1 MNSVLDA
8 SAVLTYLHQEP
19 GWETVRS
26 VIGES
31 SISAVNWSEVA
42 QKIKQKGM
50 DIVTVRSLLEELG
63 LIIAPFS
70 VEQAELAAHLW
81 DQGKE
86 FGLSMADR
94 VCLAFAMQQQTPVFA
109 ADREWVKLQLNID
122 IRLLR

>member
-1 MNSVLDA
+1 MNPVLDA

-19 GWETVRS
+19 GWETVQS
-26 VIGES
+26 VIGKS

-42 QKIKQKGM
+42 KKIKQKGM
-50 DIVTVRSLLEELG
+50 DITTVRSLLEELG
-63 LIIAPFS
+63 LMIPPFT

-81 DQGKE
+81 DQGRE

-94 VCLAFAMQQQTPVFA
+94 VCLAFAMQQHSPVFT
-109 ADREWVKLQLNID
+109 ADKVWVKLKLSID